1 MMKNKVLIVLAV
13 FVSAVLGSGPASAHH
28 SLSPYD
34 MQHMITMKGTV
45 TAFNFINPHV
55 AILVDVKNDKG
66 NTEKWQMDL
75 LAPNRLIRLG
85 WNAESLKT
93 GDQVTVYC
101 HLYKDGRKIAYV
113 DKVVLANGQELSNR
127 TTNAGDAA

>member
-1 MMKNKVLIVLAV
+1 MKKSVLIVLAV
-13 FVSAVLGSGPASAHH
+13 VVATVLGSGPASAHH

-34 MQHMITMKGTV
+34 MQHMITLKGTV

-55 AILVDVKNDKG
+55 SILFDVKNDKG
-66 NTEKWQMDL
+66 NIEKWQMDL

-85 WNAESLKT
+85 WNAESLKP
-93 GDQVTVYC
+93 GDQVTFYC
-101 HLYKDGRKIAYV
+101 HLYKDGRKVAYL

-127 TTNAGDAA
+127 SANGGNAA